1 MSIRDEL
8 KRLKKEEAR
17 LAIKK
22 REITAK
28 IKIAREKSA
37 SLVAI
42 VKNSGYNTPRDLIK
56 ALQEI
61 SSAGVRR
68 KVRRK
73 VRKRK
78 AKAPAKAPAKTRKRT
93 ARSVKRRKRTK
104 ITAALRDAIRKEVKG
119 GTSKNKVAKSRGI
132 SYAVV
137 TKAVTGAYSKIK

>member
-8 KRLKKEEAR
+8 KRLKREEAR

-22 REITAK
+22 RVITAK

-37 SLVAI
+37 SLIAI
-42 VKNSGYNTPRDLIK
+42 VKNSGYKTPRDLIK

-68 KVRRK
+68 RVVR
-73 VRKRK
+73 RK
-78 AKAPAKAPAKTRKRT
+78 AKAPAKTRARTAPAG
-93 ARSVKRRKRTK
+93 KRRKRTK
-104 ITAALRDAIRKEVKG
+104 ITVALRDAIRNEVKG
-119 GTSKNKVAKSRGI
+119 GTSKNQVAKSRGI

-137 TKAVTGAYSKIK
+137 TKAVTGAYSKLK

>member
-8 KRLKKEEAR
+8 KRLKKEEVR

-22 REITAK
+22 RAITAK
-28 IKIAREKSA
+28 IKIAREKNA

-42 VKNSGYNTPRDLIK
+42 VKNSDYNTPRDLIK

-68 KVRRK
+68 KVR
-73 VRKRK
+73 KRK
-78 AKAPAKAPAKTRKRT
+78 AKAPAKTRTRT
-93 ARSVKRRKRTK
+93 ARSVKRRKRIK

-119 GTSKNKVAKSRGI
+119 GTSKNQVAKSRGI

-137 TKAVTGAYSKIK
+137 TKAVTGAYRKLK